1 MSELDCGHLTDK
13 FDYVLGQLQQ
23 ARAFNKVRHRAAV
36 LEVATR
42 LVSVPGGIEALYRRA
57 PDYDRAGLFAET
69 PWDSPATLLP
79 GLVRNSLEHGDRA
92 TVAIEMLS
100 ELRLL
105 ALSNGVYSHPGVP
118 GEQARHFLTQVL
130 ALNLDYL
137 LGVSTETSRVRL
149 GAGASAVPRV
159 FQFLLDRIGFADI
172 LGSLVAEIRRLLSQR
187 PIQVDSIKS
196 MITQIAVA
204 RSRGVEAS
212 GDAGLE
218 ADLMVSALFGP
229 TPGCV
234 DDPGL
239 ATYEQRLEAMDAEA
253 LLQEAQHFA
262 HSMRAVGLVSDYHA
276 LCLRWM
282 LANERDT
289 LLADALGLSSTG
301 VDALRCYQQLVH
313 RLIQEA
319 VFPQTAQCAYSLAM
333 MLESGVLYA
342 PPIAPALWR
351 QIDLE
356 LSPHCEAL
364 LTFAFGS
371 ALSPVARLLSGTL
384 AILGQPL
391 GIGQGNN
398 PTCQSARAI
407 SMWAHNDP
415 DYLLHLIQ
423 QAARFDE
430 VVMHFEGQPVSS
442 IGVADADRAS
452 LPLDTDPV
460 SVLLVPHLD
469 RIYHDMGA
477 LCADRGN
484 DPHCWVNPEFHGWW
498 VGRDFYLAVDL
509 ASGGLK
515 NYSEFVARFYR
526 SYHPFCNGNQPIIH
540 PQPAGLAITDSAGVF
555 VGWHAITLIRV
566 ALDQNGTMRVYF
578 FNPNND
584 SGQNW
589 GGGVQV
595 STQDHGERHGESSL
609 PFAQLTSRLYLFH
622 DDGEA
627 ALRGCEPEPAELQRV
642 VQMATESWAVDRVPA
657 VETSSDTAPIDIDSA
672 DTDGGARPGSNT

>member
-1 MSELDCGHLTDK
+1 MSDLDCGHLTEK
-13 FDYVLGQLQQ
+13 FGYALGQLQQ
-23 ARAFNKVRHRAAV
+23 ARAFNKGRHRAAL
-36 LEVATR
+36 LEVAAR
-42 LVSVPGGIEALYRRA
+42 LLNAPGGIEALYLRA
-57 PDYDRAGLFAET
+57 PDYDRAGLFADT

-79 GLVRNSLEHGDRA
+79 GLVRNSLECGDRTTA
-92 TVAIEMLS
+92 TIEMLS

-105 ALSNGVYSHPGVP
+105 ALSNGVYTHVGVP

-130 ALNLDYL
+130 ALNLDCL
-137 LGVSTETSRVRL
+137 LGASMESIRVRL
-149 GAGASAVPRV
+149 GAAAAAVPQV
-159 FQFLLDRIGFADI
+159 FQFLLERIGFADI
-172 LGSLVAEIRRLLSQR
+172 LGSLVAEIRRMLSQR

-196 MITQIAVA
+196 MVTQIAVA

-212 GDAGLE
+212 GEAGSE
-218 ADLMVSALFGP
+218 ADLLVSALFGP
-229 TPGCV
+229 TPGCA

-239 ATYEQRLEAMDAEA
+239 TTYEQRLAAMDAEA
-253 LLQEAQHFA
+253 LLCEAQQFA

-282 LANERDT
+282 LLNEQDA
-289 LLADALGLSSTG
+289 LVADALGLSSTG
-301 VDALRCYQQLVH
+301 LDALRCYQQLVY
-313 RLIQEA
+313 RLIEEA
-319 VFPQTAQCAYSLAM
+319 VYPQTAQCVYSLAM
-333 MLESGVLYA
+333 MLESGILYA

-351 QIDLE
+351 QIDLQP
-356 LSPHCEAL
+356 SPHCASL
-364 LTFAFGS
+364 LEFVFGA
-371 ALSPVARLLSGTL
+371 ALSPGARLLSGTL

-407 SMWAHNDP
+407 SMWAYNDP

-442 IGVADADRAS
+442 SGVAGADRAS

-477 LCADRGN
+477 LCIGRDN

-498 VGRDFYLAVDL
+498 VGRNFSLAVDL
-509 ASGGLK
+509 ASGCLK
-515 NYSEFVARFYR
+515 NYAEFVLRFYR
-526 SYHPFCNGNQPIIH
+526 SYHPFYNGNQPIIH

-566 ALDQNGTMRVYF
+566 ALDQLGTMRVYF

-589 GGGVQV
+589 GGGVLV
-595 STQDHGERHGESSL
+595 STQGHGERYGESSL
-609 PFAQLTSRLYLFH
+609 PFAELTSRLYLFH

-627 ALRGCEPEPAELQRV
+627 TGRGRAPEPAELQRV
-642 VQMATESWAVDRVPA
+642 VQMATESWAASRVSGAEP
-657 VETSSDTAPIDIDSA
+657 SA
-672 DTDGGARPGSNT
+672 GAACTNTDAGAGRGNNT